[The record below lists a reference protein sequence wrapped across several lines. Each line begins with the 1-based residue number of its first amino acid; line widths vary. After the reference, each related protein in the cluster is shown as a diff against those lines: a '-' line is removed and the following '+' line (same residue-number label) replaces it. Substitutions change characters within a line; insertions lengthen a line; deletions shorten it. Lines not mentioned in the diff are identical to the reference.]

1 MVLDVVVVVVL
12 LVVVVGRVV
21 WGQVM
26 FRRRGGGP
34 DGPTGGPE
42 GGEGSLRGEWGN
54 TCEQPDI
61 PVYRS
66 LMCLPALLP
75 CFLQELHPF
84 RKLKVRH
91 VFRKK
96 SMGSTLGRGT

>member
-34 DGPTGGPE
+34 DGPK

-61 PVYRS
+61 PV
-66 LMCLPALLP
+66 
-75 CFLQELHPF
+75 
-84 RKLKVRH
+84 
-91 VFRKK
+91 
-96 SMGSTLGRGT
+96 